1 LGHLPLVRFV
11 SVNFLGNQTES
22 KQYPLATFN
31 GNDVRLLWR
40 IGLLELL
47 SLRIR
52 GRDLWVSIGLVM
64 FLQVQVLLKGYETEP
79 DLARGLI

>member
-1 LGHLPLVRFV
+1 MGHLPLVRFV

-31 GNDVRLLWR
+31 GNDDRLLWR

-47 SLRIR
+47 VFVLEDEIR
-52 GRDLWVSIGLVM
+52 WVSIGLVM

>member
-1 LGHLPLVRFV
+1 MRFV

-40 IGLLELL
+40 IGLLELPN
-47 SLRIR
+47 LRIR
-52 GRDLWVSIGLVM
+52 GRDLVDFNWFSDVFASSKSSYNYSQEI
-64 FLQVQVLLKGYETEP
+64 EP
-79 DLARGLI
+79 ELT

>member
-1 LGHLPLVRFV
+1 MRFV

-52 GRDLWVSIGLVM
+52 GRDLVGFNWFSDVFASSKSSYNYSQEI
-64 FLQVQVLLKGYETEP
+64 EP
-79 DLARGLI
+79 ELT